1 MNYEEGNGAVIAP
14 RGQTHM
20 DSLQPPAPEVATPL
34 NLEHDVGKSEA
45 GFGHS
50 LEAVPQRNVQTS
62 SIGRRRKK
70 YF

>member
-14 RGQTHM
+14 RGQTQM
-20 DSLQPPAPEVATPL
+20 DSLQPPAPVVSSPL
-34 NLEHDVGKSEA
+34 DVGKSEA